1 MMSKRSSGGLRSALE
16 LADLAEIWEGSRG
29 RLRTETVSGR
39 YKEMLMRVANRW
51 LVVIG
56 CLVLAGCEM
65 ALKPTIDYDPSVDF
79 ARYQT
84 FSWIDP
90 NPLISAAT
98 QGTLSPPIQQ
108 HLMAQ
113 IQQELTH
120 RGLRFV
126 EDPSRADL
134 VVAFTIGSR
143 EGIRVYWTTRTV
155 FTAQYQEGQL
165 AIDILDVAQARPVWH
180 GTVSRRITEAEQME
194 PGDAI
199 REAVAAILE
208 HFPPG

>member
-1 MMSKRSSGGLRSALE
+1 MC
-16 LADLAEIWEGSRG
+16 
-29 RLRTETVSGR
+29 
-39 YKEMLMRVANRW
+39 VANRW
-51 LVVIG
+51 RVVIG

-65 ALKPTIDYDPSVDF
+65 ALKPIINYDPSVDF

-98 QGTLSPPIQQ
+98 QATLSPLIQQ
-108 HLMAQ
+108 QLMAQ
-113 IQQELTH
+113 TQQELTR

-126 EDPSRADL
+126 EDPSQADL

-143 EGIRVYWTTRTV
+143 EGVRVTRYPPRSLHRRSATWGDYWTSTV

-165 AIDILDVAQARPVWH
+165 AIDLLDVAQARPVWH
-180 GTVSRRITEAEQME
+180 GTVSRRITQAERLV
-194 PGDAI
+194 PDSAV

>member
-1 MMSKRSSGGLRSALE
+1 MHM
-16 LADLAEIWEGSRG
+16 
-29 RLRTETVSGR
+29 
-39 YKEMLMRVANRW
+39 ANRG
-51 LVVIG
+51 LVLIG
-56 CLVLAGCEM
+56 CLVLAGCETT
-65 ALKPTIDYDPSVDF
+65 LRPTIDYDPSVDF

-98 QGTLSPPIQQ
+98 HAPLSPLIQQ
-108 HLMAQ
+108 HLIAQ
-113 IQQELTH
+113 TQQELTH
-120 RGLRFV
+120 RGLRFI
-126 EDPSRADL
+126 EDPSQADL

-143 EGIRVYWTTRTV
+143 EGVRVTRYPSRGLHRRSATWGDYWTTSSV

-180 GTVSRRITEAEQME
+180 GTVSRLITDAERMA
-194 PGDAI
+194 PDDAV